1 VTRLFAHRRPLFVL
15 VIASVVIVAGLVV
28 AGLQTVQVRTYSLRQ
43 PNLEPVASVRPGH
56 PACEGP
62 VTARAASRGVALF
75 GSAASG
81 SPTITVRVSSASRT
95 VATGE
100 LAHAGAS
107 AENDVAVDHPI
118 PAGRPLHV
126 CVSAAGGVF
135 SLMGAGS
142 QFAGVLTSGVA
153 HDTQF
158 SLVLTRPATFL
169 GSLPTAFSRASV
181 FKPSWVGAWTFWL
194 LLAVLACAV
203 ALAGVAVVG
212 ALEEDEADESSRA
225 SSRSS

>member
-1 VTRLFAHRRPLFVL
+1 VIPLTAHRRPLL
-15 VIASVVIVAGLVV
+15 VFAIASAAIIVALIV
-28 AGLQTVQVRTYSLRQ
+28 AGLQTIQVRTFTLRE

-81 SPTITVRVSSASRT
+81 SPPITVRVSSASRT
-95 VATGE
+95 LATGE
-100 LAHAGAS
+100 LAHAGAG
-107 AENDVAVDHPI
+107 AENNVTVDHPI
-118 PAGRPLHV
+118 PAGRPVRV

-153 HDTQF
+153 NDTQF

-169 GSLPTAFSRASV
+169 GSLQTAFSRAAT

-194 LLAVLACAV
+194 LLALLACAM
-203 ALAGVAVVG
+203 ALAGVAVTR
-212 ALEEDEADESSRA
+212 ALEEDEAD
-225 SSRSS
+225 